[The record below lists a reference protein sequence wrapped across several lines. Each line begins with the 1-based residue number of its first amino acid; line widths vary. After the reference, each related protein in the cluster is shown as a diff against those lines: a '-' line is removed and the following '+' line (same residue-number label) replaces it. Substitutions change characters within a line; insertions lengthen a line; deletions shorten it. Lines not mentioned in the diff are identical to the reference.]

1 MWEKEDRRKA
11 HYYGKEESANPIGI
25 IFLPSS
31 FLPSPPKL
39 KGVGSR
45 ENRGEE
51 EEEEEGNLSSP
62 SHLGKREEGEWSDPK
77 FFVRGS
83 GRGLELLRATII

>member
-31 FLPSPPKL
+31 FLPSPAIL

-45 ENRGEE
+45 ENRG
-51 EEEEEGNLSSP
+51 EEEGNLSSP